1 MVIQMN
7 EIKPLNV
14 QFVKDYIDFLRGD
27 MSKIGGLLNYAF
39 YLLIK
44 KKDELSLNF
53 AYSIIINYTL
63 KFKDYGPLIEFSIIF
78 GYSPILNIIYNK
90 IGISTN
96 KEIEN
101 FIANYYIENNKYN
114 DKILTSGQKII
125 YRMIETNNDYSI
137 IAPTSFG
144 KTDLML
150 ESSLKSKGDCII
162 IVPLTALLTQ
172 VKQDLSILAKKEKI
186 NVKLITHHEI
196 KRSNNYKNIYIL
208 TQERCFELVKKNK
221 FENITDLFIDEA
233 HKLLGKGERSYKL
246 SQIIFLLK
254 IKFNCCIKYYSP
266 VLYDPSSVQIKGV
279 HKKEL
284 QLVNGIMQIRE
295 ALQHIADATRMVQI
309 KPRTLEV
316 TLATLPSFGC
326 HWLLPRLARF
336 QARHPQIAVRL
347 LTSLAVVNLQQ
358 EGIDLAIRMG
368 QGDWEGMESRHLFA
382 DEQLVV
388 AAPGYRGGNL
398 PTTPQAIAASDI
410 IFSMESW
417 NAWCSQAGLEK
428 PIVPSGLRLNDS
440 NLVLEA
446 VRLGAGVA
454 LERRSLVAGAI
465 ARGELVQLTA
475 VTVPYPW
482 HYWLTVSPQSE
493 NRPEVARFIAWL
505 EEEIAL
511 WRQQISA

>member
-1 MVIQMN
+1 MADFPPVASLRSFEAVARLGSVTQAAHEMSVTHSAVSQH
-7 EIKPLNV
+7 IKQLEALV
-14 QFVKDYIDFLRGD
+14 GVTLFVRHGRGVR
-27 MSKIGGLLNYAF
+27 ITEEGRLYA
-39 YLLIK
+39 L
-44 KKDELSLNF
+44 
-53 AYSIIINYTL
+53 
-63 KFKDYGPLIEFSIIF
+63 
-78 GYSPILNIIYNK
+78 
-90 IGISTN
+90 
-96 KEIEN
+96 
-101 FIANYYIENNKYN
+101 
-114 DKILTSGQKII
+114 
-125 YRMIETNNDYSI
+125 
-137 IAPTSFG
+137 
-144 KTDLML
+144 
-150 ESSLKSKGDCII
+150 
-162 IVPLTALLTQ
+162 
-172 VKQDLSILAKKEKI
+172 
-186 NVKLITHHEI
+186 
-196 KRSNNYKNIYIL
+196 
-208 TQERCFELVKKNK
+208 
-221 FENITDLFIDEA
+221 
-233 HKLLGKGERSYKL
+233 
-246 SQIIFLLK
+246 
-254 IKFNCCIKYYSP
+254 
-266 VLYDPSSVQIKGV
+266 
-279 HKKEL
+279 
-284 QLVNGIMQIRE
+284 QIRE

-309 KPRTLEV
+309 KPRTMEL

-388 AAPGYRGGNL
+388 AAPHYRGGDL

-410 IFSMESW
+410 VFSMESW

-428 PIVPSGLRLNDS
+428 TIIPAGLRLNDS

-482 HYWLTVSPQSE
+482 HYWLTVSPQAE
-493 NRPEVARFIAWL
+493 NRPEVPRFIAWL

-511 WRQQISA
+511 WRQQLSA

>member
-1 MVIQMN
+1 MA
-7 EIKPLNV
+7 
-14 QFVKDYIDFLRGD
+14 DFPPVASLRSFEAVARLG
-27 MSKIGGLLNYAF
+27 SVTQAAH
-39 YLLIK
+39 
-44 KKDELSLNF
+44 ELSVTHS
-53 AYSIIINYTL
+53 AVSQHI
-63 KFKDYGPLIEFSIIF
+63 K
-78 GYSPILNIIYNK
+78 
-90 IGISTN
+90 
-96 KEIEN
+96 
-101 FIANYYIENNKYN
+101 
-114 DKILTSGQKII
+114 Q
-125 YRMIETNNDYSI
+125 
-137 IAPTSFG
+137 
-144 KTDLML
+144 L
-150 ESSLKSKGDCII
+150 E
-162 IVPLTALLTQ
+162 ALVGVT
-172 VKQDLSILAKKEKI
+172 
-186 NVKLITHHEI
+186 
-196 KRSNNYKNIYIL
+196 
-208 TQERCFELVKKNK
+208 
-221 FENITDLFIDEA
+221 LFIRHGRGVRITEE
-233 HKLLGKGERSYKL
+233 GR
-246 SQIIFLLK
+246 
-254 IKFNCCIKYYSP
+254 
-266 VLYDPSSVQIKGV
+266 LYA
-279 HKKEL
+279 L
-284 QLVNGIMQIRE
+284 QIRE

-316 TLATLPSFGC
+316 SLATLPSFGC

-398 PTTPQAIAASDI
+398 P
-410 IFSMESW
+410 
-417 NAWCSQAGLEK
+417 
-428 PIVPSGLRLNDS
+428 IVPSGLRLNDS

-482 HYWLTVSPQSE
+482 HYWLTVSPQAE

>member
-1 MVIQMN
+1 MSVTHSAVSQH
-7 EIKPLNV
+7 IK
-14 QFVKDYIDFLRGD
+14 Q
-27 MSKIGGLLNYAF
+27 
-39 YLLIK
+39 
-44 KKDELSLNF
+44 
-53 AYSIIINYTL
+53 
-63 KFKDYGPLIEFSIIF
+63 
-78 GYSPILNIIYNK
+78 
-90 IGISTN
+90 
-96 KEIEN
+96 
-101 FIANYYIENNKYN
+101 
-114 DKILTSGQKII
+114 
-125 YRMIETNNDYSI
+125 
-137 IAPTSFG
+137 
-144 KTDLML
+144 L
-150 ESSLKSKGDCII
+150 E
-162 IVPLTALLTQ
+162 ALVGVT
-172 VKQDLSILAKKEKI
+172 
-186 NVKLITHHEI
+186 
-196 KRSNNYKNIYIL
+196 
-208 TQERCFELVKKNK
+208 
-221 FENITDLFIDEA
+221 LFIRHGRGVRITEE
-233 HKLLGKGERSYKL
+233 GR
-246 SQIIFLLK
+246 
-254 IKFNCCIKYYSP
+254 
-266 VLYDPSSVQIKGV
+266 LYA
-279 HKKEL
+279 L
-284 QLVNGIMQIRE
+284 QIRE

-417 NAWCSQAGLEK
+417 HAWCSQAGLEK

-482 HYWLTVSPQSE
+482 HYWLTVSRRRRTGRKSPGSSPGWRRRAPSGASRSALSLRPTAAGPSGRRAPGETPEIVPGGILIEAQGKLSSHRGNVLKYRRLGVFVVFPQ
-493 NRPEVARFIAWL
+493 R
-505 EEEIAL
+505 
-511 WRQQISA
+511 

>member
-1 MVIQMN
+1 MADFPPVASLRSFEAVARLGSVTQAAHEMSVTHSAVSQH
-7 EIKPLNV
+7 IK
-14 QFVKDYIDFLRGD
+14 Q
-27 MSKIGGLLNYAF
+27 
-39 YLLIK
+39 
-44 KKDELSLNF
+44 
-53 AYSIIINYTL
+53 
-63 KFKDYGPLIEFSIIF
+63 
-78 GYSPILNIIYNK
+78 
-90 IGISTN
+90 
-96 KEIEN
+96 
-101 FIANYYIENNKYN
+101 
-114 DKILTSGQKII
+114 
-125 YRMIETNNDYSI
+125 
-137 IAPTSFG
+137 
-144 KTDLML
+144 L
-150 ESSLKSKGDCII
+150 E
-162 IVPLTALLTQ
+162 ALVGVT
-172 VKQDLSILAKKEKI
+172 
-186 NVKLITHHEI
+186 
-196 KRSNNYKNIYIL
+196 
-208 TQERCFELVKKNK
+208 
-221 FENITDLFIDEA
+221 LFIRHGRGVRITEE
-233 HKLLGKGERSYKL
+233 GR
-246 SQIIFLLK
+246 
-254 IKFNCCIKYYSP
+254 
-266 VLYDPSSVQIKGV
+266 LYA
-279 HKKEL
+279 L
-284 QLVNGIMQIRE
+284 QIRE

-417 NAWCSQAGLEK
+417 HAWCSQAGLEK

-475 VTVPYPW
+475 VTVPYPALLANRLPAGGEPAGSRPV
-482 HYWLTVSPQSE
+482 HRLAGGGDRPLAPADQRLAFGRRRQARPGGMLLGETPEIVPGGILIEAQGKLSGHRGNVLKYRRLGIFVVFPQ
-493 NRPEVARFIAWL
+493 R
-505 EEEIAL
+505 
-511 WRQQISA
+511 

>member
-1 MVIQMN
+1 MADFPPVASLRSFEAVARLGSVTQAAHEMSVTHSAVSQH
-7 EIKPLNV
+7 IK
-14 QFVKDYIDFLRGD
+14 Q
-27 MSKIGGLLNYAF
+27 
-39 YLLIK
+39 
-44 KKDELSLNF
+44 
-53 AYSIIINYTL
+53 
-63 KFKDYGPLIEFSIIF
+63 
-78 GYSPILNIIYNK
+78 
-90 IGISTN
+90 
-96 KEIEN
+96 
-101 FIANYYIENNKYN
+101 
-114 DKILTSGQKII
+114 
-125 YRMIETNNDYSI
+125 
-137 IAPTSFG
+137 
-144 KTDLML
+144 L
-150 ESSLKSKGDCII
+150 E
-162 IVPLTALLTQ
+162 ALVGVT
-172 VKQDLSILAKKEKI
+172 
-186 NVKLITHHEI
+186 
-196 KRSNNYKNIYIL
+196 
-208 TQERCFELVKKNK
+208 
-221 FENITDLFIDEA
+221 LFIRHGRGVRITEE
-233 HKLLGKGERSYKL
+233 GR
-246 SQIIFLLK
+246 
-254 IKFNCCIKYYSP
+254 
-266 VLYDPSSVQIKGV
+266 LYA
-279 HKKEL
+279 L
-284 QLVNGIMQIRE
+284 QIRE

-336 QARHPQIAVRL
+336 QTRHPQIAVRL

-388 AAPGYRGGNL
+388 A
-398 PTTPQAIAASDI
+398 AASDI

-482 HYWLTVSPQSE
+482 HYWLTVSPQAE